1 MVVLKGQLV
10 AEFTYS
16 VLGDDVGGVSFCF
29 IFFFCGGA
37 KHLKQLLYSV
47 LQQPINQSLQQ
58 RQLSKKKKKFL
69 LRRSNRDAITKSLNL
84 KPYKLSC
91 SELTRMP

>member
-1 MVVLKGQLV
+1 MAVLKEPLV

-29 IFFFCGGA
+29 ILFFCGGA
-37 KHLKQLLYSV
+37 EHLKQLLYSV

-58 RQLSKKKKKFL
+58 RQLSKKKKKKRSFYWDGQTGML
-69 LRRSNRDAITKSLNL
+69 LQNL
-84 KPYKLSC
+84 S
-91 SELTRMP
+91 T